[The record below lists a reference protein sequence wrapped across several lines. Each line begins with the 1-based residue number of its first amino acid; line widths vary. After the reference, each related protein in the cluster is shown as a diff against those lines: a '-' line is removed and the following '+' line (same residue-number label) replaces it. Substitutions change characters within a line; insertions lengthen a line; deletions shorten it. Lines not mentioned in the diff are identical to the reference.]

1 MAGCS
6 MVIIEEKQEKVN
18 REKRVKAVLFT
29 KEQRFFFD
37 AMKKVMGLKQE
48 GSRKY
53 TGVLTHAKTSSIM
66 SLMAKQIRD
75 RKEV

>member
-29 KEQRFFFD
+29 KEQGFFFD
-37 AMKKVMGLKQE
+37 AMKKVMGVK
-48 GSRKY
+48 
-53 TGVLTHAKTSSIM
+53 TGR
-66 SLMAKQIRD
+66 Q
-75 RKEV
+75 

>member
-37 AMKKVMGLKQE
+37 AMKKVMGVK
-48 GSRKY
+48 
-53 TGVLTHAKTSSIM
+53 TGRQWKIYRCLDTCKD
-66 SLMAKQIRD
+66 Q
-75 RKEV
+75 

>member
-18 REKRVKAVLFT
+18 REKRVKAVLFA

-37 AMKKVMGLKQE
+37 ARKKVMGVK
-48 GSRKY
+48 
-53 TGVLTHAKTSSIM
+53 TGR
-66 SLMAKQIRD
+66 Q
-75 RKEV
+75 

>member
-37 AMKKVMGLKQE
+37 AMKKVMGVK

-53 TGVLTHAKTSSIM
+53 TGVLTRAKTSSIM

>member
-29 KEQRFFFD
+29 KEQRFFFG
-37 AMKKVMGLKQE
+37 AMKKVMGVK
-48 GSRKY
+48 
-53 TGVLTHAKTSSIM
+53 TGR
-66 SLMAKQIRD
+66 Q
-75 RKEV
+75 

>member
-37 AMKKVMGLKQE
+37 AMKKVMGVN
-48 GSRKY
+48 
-53 TGVLTHAKTSSIM
+53 TGR
-66 SLMAKQIRD
+66 Q
-75 RKEV
+75 

>member
-37 AMKKVMGLKQE
+37 AMKKVMGVKT

-53 TGVLTHAKTSSIM
+53 TGVLTRAKTSSIM

>member
-37 AMKKVMGLKQE
+37 AMKKCSCAVKKLNQDK
-48 GSRKY
+48 GSQGYRY
-53 TGVLTHAKTSSIM
+53 TV
-66 SLMAKQIRD
+66 
-75 RKEV
+75 

>member
-37 AMKKVMGLKQE
+37 AMKKVMG
-48 GSRKY
+48 
-53 TGVLTHAKTSSIM
+53 VKTVR
-66 SLMAKQIRD
+66 Q
-75 RKEV
+75 

>member
-1 MAGCS
+1 MVLFVFIHDFAPSENLVTPMAGCS

-37 AMKKVMGLKQE
+37 AMKKVMGVK
-48 GSRKY
+48 
-53 TGVLTHAKTSSIM
+53 TGR
-66 SLMAKQIRD
+66 Q
-75 RKEV
+75 